1 MNMCI
6 LYIDMYVHVH
16 MYINT
21 YIHAYIPNSK
31 ELDNKIEDICF
42 FNEIFR
48 PDTNDVMMIMTK
60 ERKNMMTGSYF

>member
-1 MNMCI
+1 
-6 LYIDMYVHVH
+6 

-21 YIHAYIPNSK
+21 YTYIPNSK

-48 PDTNDVMMIMTK
+48 PDTNDIIMIMIK
-60 ERKNMMTGSYF
+60 ERMNMMTGTLLFKLILL